1 MKSSILS
8 FLWLASEKL
17 LRIFTGVFVGLWLA
31 RYLGPEQYG
40 VYMYAVAWVGLFNAI
55 AWFGVG
61 ENVIRSLVKNPD
73 SDAEMLGSAFA
84 IRLLGSLSAGVLAV
98 VTMAC
103 FGKSDA
109 NLLMLVILMSLAIP
123 FAETPA
129 GIFLLFQSKLDIA
142 LPVLLQNVVRVAAA
156 GLRIALIVSGSSILW
171 FGGVILV
178 ESIAIFSV
186 LFGLYLFRGGKISS
200 WVFRWDS
207 IQSMLIQ
214 GTPIAIAALVAS
226 LSARVDQLMLGWFA
240 DFAQVGMYSAA
251 LRFSEFWWAF
261 APIVMN
267 SLSPK
272 YIFNVDD
279 EVKLQANIAKIMA
292 CMLLVSLVPVVFI
305 VAIGKY
311 AIPLLLGAQYAAAL
325 PVLYVHICIA
335 ILVFFDAPTSQ
346 FLLAHNRQR
355 QMIWKSLF
363 MLAVNAMLNLLL
375 VSSFGALGAAL
386 ATLLAYVLTIV
397 CFYRLFPI
405 YRDLARL
412 QKQALYYIWQVVLT
426 RRLPD

>member
-1 MKSSILS
+1 MKSSIFS

-61 ENVIRSLVKNPD
+61 ENVIRNLVKNPD
-73 SDAEMLGSAFA
+73 SDGELMGSAFA
-84 IRLLGSLSAGVLAV
+84 IRLLGSISAGVLAV
-98 VTMAC
+98 VAMAS

-109 NLLMLVILMSLAIP
+109 NLLMLVFLMSLAIP

-129 GIFLLFQSKLDIA
+129 GIFLYFQSKLDIA
-142 LPVLLQNVVRVAAA
+142 LPVLLQNVVRIASA
-156 GLRIALIVSGSSILW
+156 GLRIALIVYGSSIVW
-171 FGGVILV
+171 FGAAVLL
-178 ESIAIFSV
+178 ESIGIFIV

-200 WVFRWDS
+200 WVYRWAN
-207 IQSMLIQ
+207 IRSMLRQ

-279 EVKLQANIAKIMA
+279 EIKLQANIAKIMA

-346 FLLAHNRQR
+346 FLLTHNRQR

-363 MLAVNAMLNLLL
+363 MLTVNAILNLVL
-375 VSSFGALGAAL
+375 VASFGALGAAL

-412 QKQALYYIWQVVLT
+412 QKQALYYIWQVVST

>member
-109 NLLMLVILMSLAIP
+109 NLLMLVMLMSLAIP

-156 GLRIALIVSGSSILW
+156 GLRIALIMSGSSILW

-200 WVFRWDS
+200 WIFRWDS
-207 IQSMLIQ
+207 IRSMLIQ

-397 CFYRLFPI
+397 CFYRLFSI

>member
-109 NLLMLVILMSLAIP
+109 NLLMLVMLMSLAIP

-156 GLRIALIVSGSSILW
+156 GLRIALIMSGSSILW

-200 WVFRWDS
+200 WIFRWDS
-207 IQSMLIQ
+207 IRSMLIQ

>member
-109 NLLMLVILMSLAIP
+109 NLLMLVMLMSLAIP

-142 LPVLLQNVVRVAAA
+142 LPVLLQN
-156 GLRIALIVSGSSILW
+156 L
-171 FGGVILV
+171 
-178 ESIAIFSV
+178 
-186 LFGLYLFRGGKISS
+186 
-200 WVFRWDS
+200 
-207 IQSMLIQ
+207 
-214 GTPIAIAALVAS
+214 
-226 LSARVDQLMLGWFA
+226 
-240 DFAQVGMYSAA
+240 
-251 LRFSEFWWAF
+251 
-261 APIVMN
+261 
-267 SLSPK
+267 
-272 YIFNVDD
+272 
-279 EVKLQANIAKIMA
+279 
-292 CMLLVSLVPVVFI
+292 
-305 VAIGKY
+305 
-311 AIPLLLGAQYAAAL
+311 
-325 PVLYVHICIA
+325 
-335 ILVFFDAPTSQ
+335 
-346 FLLAHNRQR
+346 
-355 QMIWKSLF
+355 
-363 MLAVNAMLNLLL
+363 
-375 VSSFGALGAAL
+375 
-386 ATLLAYVLTIV
+386 
-397 CFYRLFPI
+397 
-405 YRDLARL
+405 
-412 QKQALYYIWQVVLT
+412 
-426 RRLPD
+426 